1 MRAKILFA
9 FLFAWTCFNPNSI
22 AQKIRLKDITK
33 IELVEADPWWQS
45 GGFRQ
50 SEIVFENNG
59 WNCYQERL
67 KKDSV
72 DQKALRSPEK
82 KVIMIQIRDSIR
94 KFLRPISVKDLEQL
108 LAYINKPDTEFKLK
122 QFNVSTKQLAQW
134 VDSLQVQAQSSLKG
148 YHDKQDS
155 LKARIIPEQKAYFL
169 KITQSKQAVSDAV
182 LRCLHPFL
190 DDDRSYYAMIFNYND
205 GHKDTVYAYVNS
217 FHIYHLPWRIKNKQ
231 SYNPKLTELFESLI
245 GNGDYAEKT
254 KNILNWRIDNELF
267 NQPVLTKASW
277 DDYKQHHLSNYNTL
291 NKTLTP
297 ALIYDWR
304 SGYLKSSALPFN
316 IQIRFD
322 FGWDDTLKTRGYNA
336 SEKEVT
342 DLYHTGNF
350 FFDYLKAHP
359 TYIAMVNDIGPKAL
373 EQAKVIYPDIAKFDY
388 HEVKFINVYVNFYQ
402 GWDFG
407 RSAGW
412 LLLPDGKMILLYCS
426 DQLIKDGDKI
436 YADIKPASKDK
447 SQYFCIVYDKQ
458 GHKIAG
464 GESKVRIDWNK

>member
-1 MRAKILFA
+1 MPVKTLFA
-9 FLFAWTCFNPNSI
+9 FLFIWTCFNPNCI

-94 KFLRPISVKDLEQL
+94 KFLKPIPVKDLEQL

-122 QFNVSTKQLAQW
+122 QFNVSTKQLTQW
-134 VDSLQVQAQSSLKG
+134 IDTLQVQAQSSLKG
-148 YHDKQDS
+148 YHIEQDS
-155 LKARIIPEQKAYFL
+155 LIASIIPQQKAYFL
-169 KITQSKQAVSDAV
+169 KTTQSKQAVSDAV
-182 LRCLHPFL
+182 LKSLHPFL
-190 DDDRSYYAMIFNYND
+190 DNDRSYYAMIFNYKD
-205 GHKDTVYAYVNS
+205 KHKDTVHAYVNS
-217 FHIYHLPWRIKNKQ
+217 FHLYHLPWRIKNKQ
-231 SYNPKLTELFESLI
+231 SYNPKLTELFEYLI
-245 GNGDYAEKT
+245 GNGNYAEIE
-254 KNILNWRIDNELF
+254 KNSLISSIDYELF
-267 NQPVLTKASW
+267 NRWVLTKASW
-277 DDYKQHHLSNYNTL
+277 DNYKQHHLSNYNSL

-297 ALIYDWR
+297 VYNYTWR
-304 SGYLKSSALPFN
+304 SGYLKSTLLPFN
-316 IQIRFD
+316 VQIKFD
-322 FGWDDTLKTRGYNA
+322 YGWDDTLKTKVYNA

-342 DLYHTGNF
+342 DLYHKGNF

-359 TYIAMVNDIGPKAL
+359 TYIAMVNEIGPKTL
-373 EQAKVIYPDIAKFDY
+373 GQAKVIYPDIAKFDQ
-388 HEVKFINVYVNFYQ
+388 HEIKFINVYVNFYQ

-407 RSAGW
+407 KSAGW

-447 SQYFCIVYDKQ
+447 SQYFCIVYDQ
-458 GHKIAG
+458 LGHKIAG
-464 GESKVRIDWNK
+464 GESKVRIETR